1 MSEAITDEDRRMIN
15 YFIRVTGDITR
26 WSSWEEKRE
35 AVKEAYPELIESIA
49 RVEAEEETL
58 YAILYKIECEIKS

>member
-1 MSEAITDEDRRMIN
+1 MSEAITDDDRLMIV
-15 YFIRVTGDITR
+15 YFIRVKNDITR
-26 WSSWEEKRE
+26 WASWEEKRE

-49 RVEAEEETL
+49 RVEAEEKTL